1 MICPNCNCELVDG
14 TAVCPYCGTPLAAPA
29 PSATATATMPAI
41 QSAPPAAPAP
51 SPAYRAEDIPV
62 SAAPQP
68 AARGAHEQVSQSP
81 EPPFAYGREEAAESP
96 ASPARD
102 PYEDYYRQAP
112 ARPSAQA
119 YREPAPQPA
128 RDPYEDY
135 YRPTPGRGGQGPAAR
150 DPYGEPRRIRRV
162 RRQRLRE
169 ERICG
174 HLARPLRG
182 LLPPEPDPGAPE
194 RTVIPRAC
202 APAGPRPLQ

>member
-68 AARGAHEQVSQSP
+68 AARGAHEQVSQVSQSP

-119 YREPAPQPA
+119 
-128 RDPYEDY
+128 
-135 YRPTPGRGGQGPAAR
+135 
-150 DPYGEPRRIRRV
+150 
-162 RRQRLRE
+162 
-169 ERICG
+169 
-174 HLARPLRG
+174 
-182 LLPPEPDPGAPE
+182 
-194 RTVIPRAC
+194 
-202 APAGPRPLQ
+202 

>member
-68 AARGAHEQVSQSP
+68 AARGAHEQVSQVSQSP

-102 PYEDYYRQAP
+102 PSEDYDRPAP
-112 ARPSAQA
+112 ARPRAAQQA
-119 YREPAPQPA
+119 TAL
-128 RDPYEDY
+128 
-135 YRPTPGRGGQGPAAR
+135 
-150 DPYGEPRRIRRV
+150 PRRP
-162 RRQRLRE
+162 
-169 ERICG
+169 C
-174 HLARPLRG
+174 
-182 LLPPEPDPGAPE
+182 
-194 RTVIPRAC
+194 AC
-202 APAGPRPLQ
+202 CTTLI

>member
-51 SPAYRAEDIPV
+51 SPADRAEDIPV

-68 AARGAHEQVSQSP
+68 AARGAHEQVSQVSQSP

-135 YRPTPGRGGQGPAAR
+135 YRSTPGRGGQGPAAR
-150 DPYGEPRRIRRV
+150 DPYGEPAASGESDAYAYGKNAYADTSRD
-162 RRQRLRE
+162 
-169 ERICG
+169 
-174 HLARPLRG
+174 
-182 LLPPEPDPGAPE
+182 PD
-194 RTVIPRAC
+194 
-202 APAGPRPLQ
+202 